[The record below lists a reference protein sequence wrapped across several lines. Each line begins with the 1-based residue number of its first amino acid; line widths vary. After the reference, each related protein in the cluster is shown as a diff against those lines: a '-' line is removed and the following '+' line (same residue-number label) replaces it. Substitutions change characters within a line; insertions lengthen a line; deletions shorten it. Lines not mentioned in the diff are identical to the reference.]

1 MTDATYPQV
10 RIVTERL
17 MYPET
22 VERLLN
28 LIAHTEGIRK
38 ILMNGPRLPTTVPY
52 GPARGKP
59 NPLAMKRVISV
70 GEQEVELQ
78 VQVGTVT
85 LELENRDVI
94 PAIRAACDLAFSDLM
109 AYTIQEGRFMK
120 TEPTLSDY
128 AKYGP
133 DADKMV
139 LGLVDPKSKSGPV
152 ILQGTK

>member
-28 LIAHTEGIRK
+28 IIAGTEGIRK
-38 ILMNGPRLPTTVPY
+38 ILMNGPHLPTTVPY

-59 NPLAMKRVISV
+59 NPLAMKRQIRV
-70 GEQEVELQ
+70 GDQEVELQ

-94 PAIRAACDLAFSDLM
+94 PAIRAACDLAFKDLM

-120 TEPTLSDY
+120 SEPTLSDY

-133 DADKMV
+133 DADKMI

>member
-28 LIAHTEGIRK
+28 IISTTEGIRR
-38 ILMNGPRLPTTVPY
+38 ILLNGPRLPSTVPY
-52 GPARGKP
+52 GPAKGLP
-59 NPLAMKRVISV
+59 NPIAMKRVIKV
-70 GEQEVELQ
+70 GSQDVELQ
-78 VQVGTVT
+78 VQVGTVI
-85 LELENRDVI
+85 LELETRDVI
-94 PAIRAACDLAFSDLM
+94 PMIRAACDTAFKDSM
-109 AYTIQEGRFMK
+109 SYSIQEGRFMK

-133 DADKMV
+133 DADKML